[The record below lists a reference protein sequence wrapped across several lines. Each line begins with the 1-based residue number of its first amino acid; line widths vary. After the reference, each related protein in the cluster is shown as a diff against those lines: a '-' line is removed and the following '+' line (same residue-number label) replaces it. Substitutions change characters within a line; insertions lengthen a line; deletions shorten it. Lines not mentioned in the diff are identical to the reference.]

1 MAKFCGNIGFMT
13 NVEVEPGIWDLQIEE
28 HKYYGDITRNM
39 TSSQNTTDKIHDS
52 ISLNNII
59 EIVADPYANNNFQN
73 IKYIVFNGI
82 KWEVLSA
89 EVKFPRILLS
99 IGGIYNEQSSNPSD

>member
-1 MAKFCGNIGFMT
+1 MAKFCGNIGFMSQ
-13 NVEVEPGIWDLQIEE
+13 VEVSPGIWDLQIEE

-39 TSSQNTTDKIHDS
+39 TNNQNMTDNIHDS
-52 ISLNNII
+52 ISLNNTI

-73 IKYIVFNGI
+73 IKYVVFNGT
-82 KWEVLSA
+82 KWKVTSA

-99 IGGIYNEQSSNPSD
+99 IGGVYNEQSS